1 MAQKA
6 ITSISVNCD
15 KRNKVQQS
23 ATSSEIHGSIDPS
36 KINESHRFSTGLI
49 GWMAQKL
56 HKAWHFAD
64 QNILQGETSGGGPFL
79 RRTSWKQTVGKT
91 YMCTYCGWKKSCTT
105 LDGWN
110 PMNNGINMDK
120 PSINWCRI
128 SQPSTVCQ
136 TRRTTFRRT
145 QCDLMAVSPSDKK
158 LLNGTLWWCKYSQL
172 WNIPHLCLNWKTG
185 VKQVLQAVESL
196 AIIKP
201 IGHRIQQ
208 YWSTQ
213 RKTWRTISLS
223 EFIEVQ
229 HEAWQSPQLL
239 GPCFAQKSWACEV
252 RSTC

>member
-1 MAQKA
+1 
-6 ITSISVNCD
+6 
-15 KRNKVQQS
+15 
-23 ATSSEIHGSIDPS
+23 
-36 KINESHRFSTGLI
+36 
-49 GWMAQKL
+49 
-56 HKAWHFAD
+56 
-64 QNILQGETSGGGPFL
+64 
-79 RRTSWKQTVGKT
+79 VGKT

-172 WNIPHLCLNWKTG
+172 WNIPNLCLNWKTG